1 MDDLQQVQ
9 TAANVN
15 VARSVMD
22 LQANMAASLI
32 SGSLGKDAELQDQMA
47 RVAGLA
53 AQGIGGNLNIT
64 A

>member
-9 TAANVN
+9 AAASMN

-32 SGSLGKDAELQDQMA
+32 SGSLGKGAELQDQMA

-53 AQGIGGNLNIT
+53 AQGIGGNLNIS

>member
-1 MDDLQQVQ
+1 MQQVQ
-9 TAANVN
+9 AAASMN

-32 SGSLGKDAELQDQMA
+32 SGSLDKGAELQDQMA